1 MHHSN
6 KEHKYM
12 KEHEDTYV
20 AVLEKHTLDGANRF
34 TLMKHKHKEH
44 EHEWR
49 HHDYYNVVLR
59 WLLSTPICKMHR
71 EWEATKYK
79 GSFRLPT
86 SLGEATYS
94 VKGTVQSSK

>member
-44 EHEWR
+44 EHE
-49 HHDYYNVVLR
+49 
-59 WLLSTPICKMHR
+59 
-71 EWEATKYK
+71 
-79 GSFRLPT
+79 
-86 SLGEATYS
+86 
-94 VKGTVQSSK
+94 